1 MVIDHVLFV
10 ELEITFKTGH
20 RKVSKV
26 DKTAGNKFLFE
37 EALAQIYGSHTE

>member
-1 MVIDHVLFV
+1 M
-10 ELEITFKTGH
+10 TFKTDH